1 MYLLSYKEK
10 LCNDRIKN
18 KKDNFVVK
26 SEGIF
31 TDVGHLAGAFCSE
44 TVFNLC
50 LKALSETDTKF
61 GN

>member
-10 LCNDRIKN
+10 LCNNRIKIR
-18 KKDNFVVK
+18 KDHSGVR
-26 SEGIF
+26 SEGMFINEGRL
-31 TDVGHLAGAFCSE
+31 VGAFCSE

-50 LKALSETDTKF
+50 LKALSETDTKI

>member
-10 LCNDRIKN
+10 LCNNRIKIR
-18 KKDNFVVK
+18 KDHSVVR
-26 SEGIF
+26 SEGMF
-31 TDVGHLAGAFCSE
+31 TNEGHLAGAFCSE

-50 LKALSETDTKF
+50 LKALSETDTKI